1 MLKTLV
7 AWFKDESE
15 SADKGSSDP
24 LDLAAAALM
33 VEVALADHHLAQE
46 ELEHLQIS
54 IMEFTSLSESD
65 CKSLIETAMGEV
77 DKATSLHQF
86 TRLLNETFTLEQKN
100 HLLVLLW
107 KIAHADQV
115 LDSQE
120 EHTIRRI
127 ADLLHLR
134 HSEFIQAKHKALKA

>member
-1 MLKTLV
+1 MLKSIV
-7 AWFKDESE
+7 AWFQSE
-15 SADKGSSDP
+15 SVEQPGSVTDP

-33 VEVALADHHLAQE
+33 VEVALADHHMADE
-46 ELEHLQIS
+46 ELKHLKSS
-54 IMEFTSLSESD
+54 IMDFTTLSDDACTSLID
-65 CKSLIETAMGEV
+65 TAITEV

-86 TRLLNETFTLEQKN
+86 TRLLNETFSLEQKN

-115 LDSQE
+115 LDKQE
-120 EHTIRRI
+120 EHIIRRI

-134 HSEFIQAKHKALKA
+134 HSEFMQAKHKALQS